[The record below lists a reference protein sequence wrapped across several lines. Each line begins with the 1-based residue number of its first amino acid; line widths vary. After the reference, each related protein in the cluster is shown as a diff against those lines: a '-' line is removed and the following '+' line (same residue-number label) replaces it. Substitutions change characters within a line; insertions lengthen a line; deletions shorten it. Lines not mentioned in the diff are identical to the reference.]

1 MGLSF
6 RPAQSLVKVI
16 ALHAL
21 LSQFAVEVIEFI
33 KAGCES
39 GHHMAAWTLP
49 LLTIDVVTQSIIKH
63 RVKLAPLTFGNSS
76 QSQQHIRWCLGGS
89 DGQPTLGKPKN

>member
-1 MGLSF
+1 MGLIFSKKQLNIVAKNSYGLEF

-16 ALHAL
+16 ALHSL
-21 LSQFAVEVIEFI
+21 HCQFAVEVIEFI

-49 LLTIDVVTQSIIKH
+49 LLTIDVVTQSIIKSA
-63 RVKLAPLTFGNSS
+63 LN
-76 QSQQHIRWCLGGS
+76 
-89 DGQPTLGKPKN
+89 N